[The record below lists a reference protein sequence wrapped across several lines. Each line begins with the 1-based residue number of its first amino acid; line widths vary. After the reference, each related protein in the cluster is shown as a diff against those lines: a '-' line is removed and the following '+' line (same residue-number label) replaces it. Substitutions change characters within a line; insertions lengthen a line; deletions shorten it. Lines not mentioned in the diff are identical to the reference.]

1 MISESEELVQ
11 GVADF
16 FWPAL
21 SLLAVDEPSSF
32 FLEDVW
38 QQSAGAR
45 RW

>member
-11 GVADF
+11 GVADLHL
-16 FWPAL
+16 PVL
-21 SLLAVDEPSSF
+21 SILSVDEPPSF

>member
-11 GVADF
+11 GVADLHL
-16 FWPAL
+16 PVL
-21 SLLAVDEPSSF
+21 SILSIDEPSSF